1 MKLNKIIGT
10 FAIIASSL
18 SLVACGQSVNPGH
31 VGVMIAKFGSNTGI
45 HPEPLGVGWHGTGI
59 GETIIEFPSIT
70 KTYQWTAKGDGDN
83 ADLNEEITFSDK
95 NALPMSADVS
105 VTLSVNPAMAAAVYG
120 KFNLT
125 FDQLLNGPVRSQ
137 VRTAISQE
145 TEKMSVEELYSGGR
159 QAAINRALVT
169 TQKYFNDPVR
179 WGKGGSG
186 INVEALNWIGAPR
199 YPAIITEALKAR
211 TKADADA
218 SAAQAQVAV
227 AKAQADAIIEK
238 ARGEAEANKLL
249 AQSVAQ
255 NPALV
260 QLKWIEKWNGQLPQ
274 YQAGNGSTM
283 VQMPSK

>member
-1 MKLNKIIGT
+1 MKTSKFFGT
-10 FAIIASSL
+10 FAIIAAAL
-18 SLVACGQSVNPGH
+18 SLAACGQSVEPGH
-31 VGVMIAKFGSNTGI
+31 VGVMIKKFGSETGVQSA
-45 HPEPLGVGWHGTGI
+45 PLGVGWHGTGW
-59 GETIIEFPSIT
+59 GENIVEFPSIT
-70 KTYQWTAKGDGDN
+70 KTYQWTAVGDGDN
-83 ADLNEEITFSDK
+83 KDTNEEISFSDK
-95 NALPMSADVS
+95 NALPMTADVS
-105 VTLSVNPAMAAAVYG
+105 ITLSVDPASAPAVYS

-159 QAAINRALVT
+159 QAAISRALATVRA
-169 TQKYFNDPVR
+169 YFADTAR
-179 WGKGGSG
+179 WGKNGSG
-186 INVEALNWIGAPR
+186 INVEALDWIGSPR
-199 YPAIITEALKAR
+199 YPAMITEALKAR

-218 SAAQAQVAV
+218 ATAQSQVAV
-227 AKAQADAIIEK
+227 AKATAEAAIEK
-238 ARGEAEANKLL
+238 ARGEAESNKLL

-274 YQAGNGSTM
+274 YQAGAGNTM